1 MTKEKNNYFW
11 ESKNQW
17 MGAQNQVKRHIS
29 KKENFFSCQ
38 CEFGKEGTKR
48 NFYPKSSAHILG

>member
-1 MTKEKNNYFW
+1 
-11 ESKNQW
+11 

-48 NFYPKSSAHILG
+48 NFYPKSSVDILGWVKSSNCEKITMM